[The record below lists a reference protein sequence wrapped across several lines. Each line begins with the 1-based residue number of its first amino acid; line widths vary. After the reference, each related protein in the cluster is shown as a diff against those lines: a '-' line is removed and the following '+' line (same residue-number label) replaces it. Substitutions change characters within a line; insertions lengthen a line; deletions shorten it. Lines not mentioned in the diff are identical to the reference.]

1 MTKAITLFTVL
12 LAVTAASS
20 SRAGIQRVMVDIL
33 IKGDPVMGFVPAEDR
48 AGSSQRGVCS
58 EVDEAGGKTKDGAPI
73 RGFAFTGWKEGNG
86 YRVLVFA
93 IVASDDPGSTGLCSE
108 GTGFKRV
115 DFADLRVKAGQQLAI
130 SKMKDAGMTPWVIKV
145 SR

>member
-1 MTKAITLFTVL
+1 MLVL
-12 LAVTAASS
+12 
-20 SRAGIQRVMVDIL
+20 
-33 IKGDPVMGFVPAEDR
+33 
-48 AGSSQRGVCS
+48 
-58 EVDEAGGKTKDGAPI
+58 
-73 RGFAFTGWKEGNG
+73 
-86 YRVLVFA
+86 A
-93 IVASDDPGSTGLCSE
+93 IVASDDQGSTGLCSE